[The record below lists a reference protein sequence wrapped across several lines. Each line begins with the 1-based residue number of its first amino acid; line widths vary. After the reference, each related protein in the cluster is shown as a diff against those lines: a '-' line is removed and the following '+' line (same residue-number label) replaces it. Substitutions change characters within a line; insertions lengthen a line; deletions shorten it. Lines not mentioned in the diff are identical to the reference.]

1 MHRASENLFTLPI
14 CCVLPNRMGVV
25 SSKRQVKEKGKDGW
39 SPVKA
44 STYSK
49 EPPPLPPLVS
59 DYCVQLEGRRR
70 GGTEHLPG
78 SHSCRLPPPGASAIS
93 RLRALTNRPPPNLCC
108 GGRIGQCLAARLP
121 SLNLSAV
128 CFQVGR

>member
-1 MHRASENLFTLPI
+1 MRRASENLFTLPI
-14 CCVLPNRMGVV
+14 CCVLPHRMGVV

-70 GGTEHLPG
+70 RGH
-78 SHSCRLPPPGASAIS
+78 
-93 RLRALTNRPPPNLCC
+93 RAP
-108 GGRIGQCLAARLP
+108 ARLP
-121 SLNLSAV
+121 QLPLASTRSQCHL
-128 CFQVGR
+128 